1 MSSYSE
7 SKYCYK
13 KLVAQE
19 GVFKKMKNFKY
30 TKEILSL
37 ICMIGV
43 FFGISISREMSAKYG
58 NNGAVI
64 IAAICIIIVFAAIII
79 SAIVTK
85 KFINSFIAFLGFGIP
100 TTLMFIGIY
109 LDNIIIMTTGFLS
122 LLIMMPITKK
132 LGDKYCK

>member
-1 MSSYSE
+1 
-7 SKYCYK
+7 
-13 KLVAQE
+13 
-19 GVFKKMKNFKY
+19 MKNFKY
-30 TKEILSL
+30 TKEMLSL

-43 FFGISISREMSAKYG
+43 FFGISISREMAAKYG
-58 NNGAVI
+58 NNGTVI

-100 TTLMFIGIY
+100 MPLMFIGFY
-109 LDNIIIMTTGFLS
+109 LDNIIIIILGLIS